1 MTNNNN
7 NASPSDPSNDKP
19 EEHVVTRNQACK
31 LYGDIGHI
39 SKDCEKQCH
48 SCGRDHCNGECRLS
62 KVMCLLCEGTDHV
75 LAECHLYAT
84 VDEVNQ
90 QVKRK
95 LHQSLGKVGA
105 EFEPKGAKH
114 FVTTKRNNP
123 SGRLQETK
131 NNHKKRERFPSII
144 MEYEKQEL
152 EDLLALENPKKK
164 KDISQVECHECKRL
178 GHYSWDCPDKE
189 KRKESEKKGY
199 VINGGQKKDRAQD
212 ICFNRRESGH
222 YAINCPEKYSGR
234 DFSLVTCYKCGD
246 KGHYANKCLE
256 KYPERQ

>member
-1 MTNNNN
+1 M
-7 NASPSDPSNDKP
+7 
-19 EEHVVTRNQACK
+19 
-31 LYGDIGHI
+31 
-39 SKDCEKQCH
+39 
-48 SCGRDHCNGECRLS
+48 
-62 KVMCLLCEGTDHV
+62 
-75 LAECHLYAT
+75 

-105 EFEPKGAKH
+105 EFEPKEAKH

-123 SGRLQETK
+123 SGRLQVTK
-131 NNHKKRERFPSII
+131 NNHKRERFPSII

-152 EDLLALENPKKK
+152 EDLLALQKPKKK
-164 KDISQVECHECKRL
+164 KDISQVECRECKRL

-212 ICFNRRESGH
+212 IYYNHRKSGH

-246 KGHYANKCLE
+246 KGHYANKCPK